1 MVLRTNPTYIYP
13 GTIARKSVIS
23 IRGINQMAMPKGG
36 ARKGAGRPKGGK
48 TKRTRE
54 IAQKLALTGLTP
66 LEVMLKA
73 MRLYWEAGNRDK
85 AAAIAKDAAPYMHP
99 RLTSVDVGGKQGQP
113 IETKDVTNT
122 ELARRIA
129 FILGQAAREKAEET
143 PLAASVAS
151 NGHQYGRQ
159 LANGEIA

>member
-1 MVLRTNPTYIYP
+1 
-13 GTIARKSVIS
+13 
-23 IRGINQMAMPKGG
+23 MAMPKGG

-73 MRLYWEAGNRDK
+73 MRLNWEAGNRDK

-99 RLTSVDVGGKQGQP
+99 PLTSVDVGGKPGGAP
-113 IETKDVTNT
+113 TKEVSNA
-122 ELARRIA
+122 ELARRIV

-151 NGHQYGRQ
+151 NGHQYGCQ
-159 LANGEIA
+159 LADGEIA